1 MNYIGINKQYKRFN
15 KKLEGLNNTIICI
28 ICSKKMYRQQ
38 SISIKNNEASRNHIV
53 FIYKFNNRND
63 IIDDKEDFK
72 SCSTC
77 KTYIAKREL
86 LFTYNDYGFD
96 SRPNFYSNSIK

>member
-28 ICSKKMYRQQ
+28 ICSKKMCRQQ
-38 SISIKNNEASRNHIV
+38 SISIKNNEANRNHIV
-53 FIYKFNNRND
+53 LIYKFNNRND
-63 IIDDKEDFK
+63 IINDKKDFK

-77 KTYIAKREL
+77 ITYIAKREL
-86 LFTYNDYGFD
+86 LFT
-96 SRPNFYSNSIK
+96 